1 MKHQTVK
8 EKSQKLFESMKEK
21 FGYKNIMQS
30 PKVVKITLSSTTG
43 SIKDPKKKALIGDR
57 LNKIA
62 GQKASVKSAKKSVA
76 SFKVRQ
82 GDPVGWQVTLRGE
95 RMWSFLEKLVN
106 IALPRTRDFR
116 GIELKSIDAMGNY
129 TLGIKEHTVF
139 PETSDEEIKDVF
151 GFAVNMVTTA
161 KTKEEMKDLL
171 EHIGFIF
178 KKVDPNAMVE
188 KVERA
193 SKEPVRTAKKF

>member
-1 MKHQTVK
+1 MKNPSVK
-8 EKSQKLFESMKEK
+8 EKAQNLFTNMKGK
-21 FGYKNIMQS
+21 FGYTNMLQA
-30 PKVVKITLSSTTG
+30 PRVVKVTLSSTTG

-62 GQKASVKSAKKSVA
+62 GQKASIKSAKKSVA

-151 GFAVNMVTTA
+151 GFAVNIVTTA
-161 KTKEEMKDLL
+161 KRKEEMQDLL
-171 EHIGFIF
+171 EQLGFIF

-188 KVERA
+188 APSKKKAKGERA
-193 SKEPVRTAKKF
+193 EKKA

>member
-1 MKHQTVK
+1 MKKNLTTK
-8 EKSQKLFESMKEK
+8 EKGATTFEAMKEK
-21 FGYKNIMQS
+21 FGYKNKLQA
-30 PKVVKITLSSTTG
+30 PKIVKVILAATTG
-43 SIKDPKKKALIGDR
+43 SVKDPKKKELIGDR

-62 GQKASVKSAKKSVA
+62 GQKATPTAAKKSVA

-82 GDPVGWQVTLRGE
+82 GDNVGWQVTLRGE

-116 GIELKSIDAMGNY
+116 GIEAKSIDALGNY

-151 GFAVNMVTTA
+151 GFAVTLVTSA
-161 KTKEEMKDLL
+161 KKKDETRALL
-171 EHIGFIF
+171 EHLGFLF
-178 KKVDPNAMVE
+178 KKAD
-188 KVERA
+188 K
-193 SKEPVRTAKKF
+193 

>member
-1 MKHQTVK
+1 MKHETVK
-8 EKSQKLFESMKEK
+8 EKAQSLYTTLKSK
-21 FGYKNIMQS
+21 FGYKNMLQAPRI
-30 PKVVKITLSSTTG
+30 VKITLSSTTG
-43 SIKDPKKKALIGDR
+43 SVKDPKKKALIGDR

-106 IALPRTRDFR
+106 VALPRTRDFR

-139 PETSDEEIKDVF
+139 PETSDEELKDVF
-151 GFAVNMVTTA
+151 GFAVNVVTTA
-161 KTKEEMKDLL
+161 KTKEETKEVL
-171 EHIGFIF
+171 EGLGFLF
-178 KKVDPNAMVE
+178 KKVDTL
-188 KVERA
+188 R
-193 SKEPVRTAKKF
+193 

>member
-1 MKHQTVK
+1 MKHHTAK
-8 EKSQKLFESMKEK
+8 EKTQALFETMKGK
-21 FGYKNIMQS
+21 FGYKNMLQA
-30 PKVVKITLSSTTG
+30 PKIVKITLSSTTG
-43 SIKDPKKKALIGDR
+43 SIKDPKRKALIGDR

-151 GFAVNMVTTA
+151 GFAVNIVTTS
-161 KTKEEMKDLL
+161 KTKEETEEVLKQL
-171 EHIGFIF
+171 GFLF
-178 KKVDPNAMVE
+178 KKID
-188 KVERA
+188 
-193 SKEPVRTAKKF
+193 TAR

>member
-1 MKHQTVK
+1 MKHTTVK
-8 EKSQKLFESMKEK
+8 DKAQNLFDSMKGK
-21 FGYKNIMQS
+21 FGYKNKLQAPRIV
-30 PKVVKITLSSTTG
+30 KVTLSSTTG
-43 SIKDPKKKALIGDR
+43 SVKDPKKKALIGDR

-116 GIELKSIDAMGNY
+116 GIEVKSIDAMGNY
-129 TLGIKEHTVF
+129 TLGVKEHTVF

-151 GFAVNMVTTA
+151 GFAVNIVTTA

-171 EHIGFIF
+171 EHMGFLF
-178 KKVDPNAMVE
+178 RKVDQNAENV
-188 KVERA
+188 A
-193 SKEPVRTAKKF
+193 SAAKNG

>member
-8 EKSQKLFESMKEK
+8 EKAQGIFEATKAK
-21 FGYKNIMQS
+21 FGYKNKLQAPRIV
-30 PKVVKITLSSTTG
+30 KVTLSSTTG
-43 SIKDPKKKALIGDR
+43 SIKDQKRKALIGDR

-62 GQKASVKSAKKSVA
+62 GQKASVKSSKKSIA

-106 IALPRTRDFR
+106 VALPRTRDFR
-116 GIELKSIDAMGNY
+116 GIEVKSIDAMGNY

-139 PETSDEEIKDVF
+139 PETSDEDIKDVF
-151 GFAVNMVTTA
+151 GFAVNIVTTA
-161 KTKEEMKDLL
+161 KTKPETKEVL
-171 EHIGFIF
+171 EHLGFLF
-178 KKVDPNAMVE
+178 KKIDTG
-188 KVERA
+188 R
-193 SKEPVRTAKKF
+193 